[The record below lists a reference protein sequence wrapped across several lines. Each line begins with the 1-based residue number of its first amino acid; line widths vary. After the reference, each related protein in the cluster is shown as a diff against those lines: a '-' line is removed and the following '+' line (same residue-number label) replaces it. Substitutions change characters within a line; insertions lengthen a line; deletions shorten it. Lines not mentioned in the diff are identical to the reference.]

1 MDSWLTVPIVI
12 LVILTL
18 GALFLGL
25 GGFVGGGSFNRKYGN
40 LIMRFRVGFQLAAVL
55 LLMLMFFLA
64 GRG

>member
-1 MDSWLTVPIVI
+1 MDSWLAIPIVI

-18 GALFLGL
+18 ASLFLGI
-25 GGFVGGGSFNRKYGN
+25 GGFVGGGRFNNKYGN

-55 LLMLMFFLA
+55 LLMLMFWLA